1 MSGFEVERESLR
13 GFAEAGTL
21 LARGLQDNP
30 MTVAVF
36 RCEVEERFAIN
47 DRIFRALLK
56 MRKEPILYAHAEG
69 RMVGVVAASR
79 PNQCRPSFLQGL
91 PMIPPILR
99 MGRRHLRRFS
109 EWTSALSKFD
119 PTEPHWHLGPV
130 AVELAWRGTGVGSAL
145 MSAFIDKMD
154 QRGDYAYLETDKPE
168 NVTFYRRFG
177 FELMSES
184 DLLGAHN
191 WFMDRRPQV

>member
-1 MSGFEVERESLR
+1 MSGFEIEPEALR
-13 GFAEAGTL
+13 GFAEAGSL

-30 MTVAVF
+30 MTTAVF
-36 RCEVEERFAIN
+36 RCGAEERFAIN

-56 MRKEPILYAHAEG
+56 MRMEPILYAHVEG
-69 RMVGVVAASR
+69 PMIGVVAASP
-79 PNQCRPSFLQGL
+79 PNQCRPSFLEGP
-91 PMIPPILR
+91 PMIPAVLR
-99 MGRRHLRRFS
+99 MGPRHLRRFS

-130 AVELAWRGTGVGSAL
+130 AVDLAWRGKGVGSAL
-145 MSAFIDKMD
+145 MAAFIDKMD
-154 QRGDYAYLETDKPE
+154 QRGDYAYLEADRPE
-168 NVTFYRRFG
+168 NVTVYRRFG

-191 WFMDRRPQV
+191 WFMDRRPR